1 MRSVCIRMWREES
14 GATALEYGLICALV
28 VVGMI
33 VALTLVSTRTV
44 SMYNFIITTWD
55 NAVH

>member
-1 MRSVCIRMWREES
+1 MRSLWTRLWREEA

-33 VALTLVSTRTV
+33 VALTLVSTRTIN
-44 SMYNFIITTWD
+44 MYNFIITTWD
-55 NAVH
+55 NAVR

>member
-1 MRSVCIRMWREES
+1 MHSLCTRMWREDN

-44 SMYNFIITTWD
+44 NMYNFIITTWD

>member
-1 MRSVCIRMWREES
+1 MWREES